1 MHFPECKAAPATS
14 VGSLNRAGSALFL
27 AGSARFSPEVE
38 VRVDFLP
45 LRWPLDHQGCIL
57 TQPLPLRLCREV
69 FQGGWNA
76 RLEGRVVE
84 WGGYETA
91 GTSPREGQFSPGS
104 PDMTFSLWAGSWEA
118 CLGA

>member
-27 AGSARFSPEVE
+27 AGSAQFSPEVG
-38 VRVDFLP
+38 VRIDFLP
-45 LRWPLDHQGCIL
+45 LRRPLDHQGCIL

-69 FQGGWNA
+69 LQAGWCA
-76 RLEGRVVE
+76 RLEGRVGG

-104 PDMTFSLWAGSWEA
+104 PDMTFSLWVGSWEA
-118 CLGA
+118 CLNA